1 MDIFYALKVFAPV
14 NQFEKLAVVS
24 VSNVWIKWFLV
35 SIYLSLIS
43 AIHLREVLQSTTTF
57 SVGVMQQMLHIMQM
71 LRLSSS
77 KEL

>member
-43 AIHLREVLQSTTTF
+43 AIHLYRGIAVNN
-57 SVGVMQQMLHIMQM
+57 HI
-71 LRLSSS
+71 
-77 KEL
+77 